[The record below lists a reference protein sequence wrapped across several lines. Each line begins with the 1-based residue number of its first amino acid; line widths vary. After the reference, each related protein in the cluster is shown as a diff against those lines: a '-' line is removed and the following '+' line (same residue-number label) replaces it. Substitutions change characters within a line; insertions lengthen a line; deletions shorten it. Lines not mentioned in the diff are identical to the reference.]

1 MIVAKIPPAREDEDD
16 AVESGAT
23 SEAME
28 KILLKRTPADDA
40 NRPAHRRKNSSPV
53 VGHPAGVN
61 LPSGLFFPVV

>member
-1 MIVAKIPPAREDEDD
+1 MIVAKIPPTREAD
-16 AVESGAT
+16 AVDSGAT

-40 NRPAHRRKNSSPV
+40 NRPTHRRKNTSPV
-53 VGHPAGVN
+53 VGPSAGVN

>member
-1 MIVAKIPPAREDEDD
+1 MIVAKTLPARE
-16 AVESGAT
+16 AVAVDSGAT

-40 NRPAHRRKNSSPV
+40 NHPTHRRKNSSPV
-53 VGHPAGVN
+53 VGPAAGVN